1 MPARLGWQGGSK
13 TGYGNSDGIRIRD
26 AGVSRARSPG
36 CYCIAFST
44 AYVRRRRVVEIR
56 FGSVCCACVILYREN
71 TMNFWK
77 TLSPGRTDYES
88 AAVGAVQR
96 AGGDQG
102 LQTRAQPVQSGG
114 SHLPT
119 AYGPNS
125 TLSKWLRWLW
135 LCRGPRKDRRMMSL
149 AGRCAG
155 QQIPSTRLALVSG
168 LMSWAGK
175 AGALETTGCARVDIS
190 LNQTAVCAGA
200 CTASTRRSSGASK
213 SARLRRE

>member
-1 MPARLGWQGGSK
+1 M
-13 TGYGNSDGIRIRD
+13 RD
-26 AGVSRARSPG
+26 LVSRKHDELLEDAVARANGLRECSSGRYSKSWRRPG
-36 CYCIAFST
+36 LTNA
-44 AYVRRRRVVEIR
+44 
-56 FGSVCCACVILYREN
+56 
-71 TMNFWK
+71 
-77 TLSPGRTDYES
+77 
-88 AAVGAVQR
+88 R
-96 AGGDQG
+96 A
-102 LQTRAQPVQSGG
+102 TRAKWWQS
-114 SHLPT
+114 L
-119 AYGPNS
+119 AYGPK
-125 TLSKWLRWLW
+125 LSKWLRWLW

-155 QQIPSTRLALVSG
+155 QQIPRLALMSG